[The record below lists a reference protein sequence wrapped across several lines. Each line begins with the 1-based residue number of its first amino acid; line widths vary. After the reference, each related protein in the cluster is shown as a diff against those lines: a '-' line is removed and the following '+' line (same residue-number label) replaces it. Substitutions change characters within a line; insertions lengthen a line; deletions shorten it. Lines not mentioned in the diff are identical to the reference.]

1 MFHLLAAGILFA
13 VCSCSS
19 TQPTTDS
26 DINVEGL
33 DFSLFYHAD
42 SSTYTDDY
50 IYDAH
55 RAVQLGKPVRLA
67 TLDSLFGKPML
78 CDTVLQTLEWALH
91 EQECQAADFMP
102 SEIGDTLVML
112 RRIYGKDG
120 DWLIWIDLEV
130 RQSDSLRVINIIAYD
145 NSRIDI

>member
-1 MFHLLAAGILFA
+1 
-13 VCSCSS
+13 
-19 TQPTTDS
+19 
-26 DINVEGL
+26 
-33 DFSLFYHAD
+33 
-42 SSTYTDDY
+42 
-50 IYDAH
+50 
-55 RAVQLGKPVRLA
+55 
-67 TLDSLFGKPML
+67 ML

-130 RQSDSLRVINIIAYD
+130 RQSDSLRVINFIAYD